1 MEGKLRAK
9 ISCVKLN
16 MESTLTNSAILHNSL
31 HFNNAFQHFNWTS
44 CLARG
49 VMIKYV
55 EMHIQISDIQ
65 LLPVDDD
72 RVRGRLV
79 TIATT
84 FLVTAAAKRDGG
96 REREEESS

>member
-1 MEGKLRAK
+1 
-9 ISCVKLN
+9 
-16 MESTLTNSAILHNSL
+16 
-31 HFNNAFQHFNWTS
+31 
-44 CLARG
+44 
-49 VMIKYV
+49 MIKYV